1 MKINQYCSVCKQ
13 HLDMDVIPTSDAGD
27 DGVIWLRCPQCM
39 GFLPKFSGEK
49 TKAPTAA
56 DPAAPADASDVGA
69 DAAQG
74 RPRPTCDDDPQAHRG
89 PAGGRRAGG
98 RKDPDDA
105 PVRTRATGEAG
116 DDEGDDEAD
125 DAGDDAP
132 VAALVEPVAEF
143 AAQLAAADLAAAR
156 PYRPTDTYAVGD
168 VVHHLA
174 YGDVGV
180 VVAKETLP
188 GGRQAVK
195 VFFEQAGVV
204 RLIEQA
210 ADGR

>member
-13 HLDMDVIPTSDAGD
+13 HLDMEVIPTSDAGD

-39 GFLPKFSGEK
+39 GFLPKFSGERGK
-49 TKAPTAA
+49 PPAKADTGVA
-56 DPAAPADASDVGA
+56 DAGDEGAAPAAERGRKSTRGA
-69 DAAQG
+69 DPSARRGSGGGG
-74 RPRPTCDDDPQAHRG
+74 RSDARSDPGDVADRELPGADDDEEE
-89 PAGGRRAGG
+89 
-98 RKDPDDA
+98 DSDDGDA
-105 PVRTRATGEAG
+105 GEA
-116 DDEGDDEAD
+116 A
-125 DAGDDAP
+125 AG
-132 VAALVEPVAEF
+132 EPVAEY
-143 AAQLAAADLAAAR
+143 ASLLAAADLAAAR

-168 VVHHLA
+168 VLHHLA

-195 VFFEQAGVV
+195 VYFEQAGVV

-210 ADGR
+210 TDGH